1 MYVYTAIL
9 ELIVSHVELCTH
21 MHVAIYYILWQVL
34 HLSTFQFNRESP
46 AHIECRKPHIVLG
59 EDDEVSG
66 QNLIN
71 TKVLWNA

>member
-1 MYVYTAIL
+1 MYVYTATL

-21 MHVAIYYILWQVL
+21 VTIYYILWQVL
-34 HLSTFQFNRESP
+34 HLSTFHFNRKSP